1 MSFIGMG
8 FYGLL
13 RRGGCP
19 VKPAGVLGILFLLGY
34 TVMIGGGVSAIRA
47 FVMFGIRVGADLC
60 GRAYDMATSLSVAA
74 ALIAMESPMY
84 LRDAGYLLSF
94 GAVLGMAAVY
104 PLMMSQ
110 GKTESKIL
118 QSFQAS
124 LAVNLVLFPVMLS
137 FYYEFP
143 PYSLLLN
150 LVIIPLMSVVLGAG
164 LLGSFLCLFFKPA
177 GGVVFLLCRGILN
190 LYEWSCNLSMKLPF
204 SRMLPESRKL
214 AGSCCIMQYCFWS
227 VCTGCFERE
236 NRKNLFCVG
245 NAGSGRNLSGSKR
258 SDETPRG
265 VSGDDAGC
273 GTGRW
278 NFSENTQWENLF
290 CRWRQQRYL

>member
-1 MSFIGMG
+1 M
-8 FYGLL
+8 
-13 RRGGCP
+13 
-19 VKPAGVLGILFLLGY
+19 KPAGVLGILFCWLHGY
-34 TVMIGGGVSAIRA
+34 DRRRVSAIRA

-74 ALIAMESPMY
+74 ALIALESPMY

-104 PLMMSQ
+104 PLMMRQ
-110 GKTESKIL
+110 GKTKSKIL

-164 LLGSFLCLFFKPA
+164 LLGSFLCLFFQT
-177 GGVVFLLCRGILN
+177 GR
-190 LYEWSCNLSMKLPF
+190 
-204 SRMLPESRKL
+204 R
-214 AGSCCIMQYCFWS
+214 CCISFMQGNSQS
-227 VCTGCFERE
+227 V
-236 NRKNLFCVG
+236 
-245 NAGSGRNLSGSKR
+245 
-258 SDETPRG
+258 
-265 VSGDDAGC
+265 
-273 GTGRW
+273 
-278 NFSENTQWENLF
+278 
-290 CRWRQQRYL
+290 

>member
-60 GRAYDMATSLSVAA
+60 GRAYDMATSLAVAA

-110 GKTESKIL
+110 GDRK
-118 QSFQAS
+118 
-124 LAVNLVLFPVMLS
+124 
-137 FYYEFP
+137 
-143 PYSLLLN
+143 
-150 LVIIPLMSVVLGAG
+150 SVV
-164 LLGSFLCLFFKPA
+164 
-177 GGVVFLLCRGILN
+177 
-190 LYEWSCNLSMKLPF
+190 
-204 SRMLPESRKL
+204 
-214 AGSCCIMQYCFWS
+214 
-227 VCTGCFERE
+227 
-236 NRKNLFCVG
+236 
-245 NAGSGRNLSGSKR
+245 
-258 SDETPRG
+258 
-265 VSGDDAGC
+265 
-273 GTGRW
+273 
-278 NFSENTQWENLF
+278 
-290 CRWRQQRYL
+290 